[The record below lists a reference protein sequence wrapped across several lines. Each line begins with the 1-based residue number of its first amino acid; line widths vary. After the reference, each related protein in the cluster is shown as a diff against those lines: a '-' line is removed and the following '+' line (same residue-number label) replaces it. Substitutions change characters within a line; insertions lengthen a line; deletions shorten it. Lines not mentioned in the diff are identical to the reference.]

1 MVQQI
6 FALISEYGPLLVFLS
21 VLAEQ
26 IGLPVP
32 SLAVLMVAGALG
44 AHGRFPLVAA
54 ALLSLIACLIAD
66 FLWFSAGR
74 RFGARVLRTMCRI
87 SLSPD
92 SCVHQSELRFDQW
105 GGRIL
110 VVAKLV
116 PGLSTV
122 APPMA
127 GALGLDW
134 RAFLALDGAGALLWT
149 AVGLGVGYLFAAQ
162 IDELLGELH
171 VAGAIALGVVLG
183 LFILFVLTRWLRRRQ
198 RRRALELPRITP
210 SQLKQA
216 IDGGH
221 APVIIDVRSS
231 VSRKLDSRTIHGA
244 LLADPAHVERAVQ
257 GTPHDQ
263 ELVTYCN
270 CPNEATSARAAKTLI
285 AHHYRSV
292 RPLQGGL
299 VAWEEAGY
307 PSDRLAGVTPATA
320 PVTGSG

>member
-1 MVQQI
+1 MVQQV
-6 FALISEYGPLLVFLS
+6 FALISEYGLLLVFLS

-32 SLAVLMVAGALG
+32 SPAVLMVAGAL
-44 AHGRFPLVAA
+44 AADGRFPLAA
-54 ALLSLIACLIAD
+54 TVVVSLVACLIAD

-74 RFGARVLRTMCRI
+74 RFGARVLRTLCRI

-105 GGRIL
+105 GSRIL

-122 APPMA
+122 APPLA

-134 RAFLALDGAGALLWT
+134 RVFLALDGVGALLWT

-171 VAGAIALGVVLG
+171 VAGAIALGIVLG
-183 LFILFVLTRWLRRRQ
+183 LFFLFVLTRWLRRRQ
-198 RRRALELPRITP
+198 RRHALELPRIMP

-216 IDGGH
+216 IDGGR

-231 VSRKLDSRTIHGA
+231 VSRKSDPRTVNGA
-244 LLADPAHVERAVQ
+244 LLADPAHVERAVR
-257 GTPHDQ
+257 GIPHDH

-292 RPLQGGL
+292 RPLEGGL
-299 VAWEEAGY
+299 IAWEEAGY
-307 PSDRLAGVTPATA
+307 APRRALACRLLA
-320 PVTGSG
+320 PWHG